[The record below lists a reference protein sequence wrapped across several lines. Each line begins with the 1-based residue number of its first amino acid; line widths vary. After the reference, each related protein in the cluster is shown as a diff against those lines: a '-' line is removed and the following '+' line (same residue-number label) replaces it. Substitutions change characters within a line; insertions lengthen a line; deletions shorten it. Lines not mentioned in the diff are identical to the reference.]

1 MAMLDQIVQQKQ
13 RISERLTLVDAERAK
28 LSVQLDELDVAE
40 RALKRFSGNGAA
52 REKPRKERV
61 AKAAKA
67 TGTKPK
73 TADAK
78 PKTALG
84 HEAKSS
90 SLGDATLKAV
100 QAHAKGASTDQL
112 RKYLSRKFGLTVRPN
127 HLGSALQRHRRAGR
141 LENVNPNKLPRP
153 ASLDATDPTGRRH
166 SGLMTRFRS
175 AKTLPATGSQPP
187 ACARIRGL
195 TAVVARRPPA
205 RDLRLAKN

>member
-1 MAMLDQIVQQKQ
+1 MVMLDQIAQQKQ

-52 REKPRKERV
+52 REKPRKERM
-61 AKAAKA
+61 AKAAKV
-67 TGTKPK
+67 TGAKPE

-84 HEAKSS
+84 HEAKST

-112 RKYLSRKFGLTVRPN
+112 R
-127 HLGSALQRHRRAGR
+127 
-141 LENVNPNKLPRP
+141 
-153 ASLDATDPTGRRH
+153 
-166 SGLMTRFRS
+166 
-175 AKTLPATGSQPP
+175 
-187 ACARIRGL
+187 
-195 TAVVARRPPA
+195 
-205 RDLRLAKN
+205 